1 VARPADPTLAAV
13 VASPVPEDTAGTLAA
28 TRAPAKRNSS
38 ALLNKGCPLNTI
50 TPHLAVATVLAVRH
64 LGYVHPLATPSAAT
78 ANVSGGMA
86 LAAVVLVLALLAA
99 IARAARGL
107 AALAA
112 EFLRVAAEM
121 TSAVLI
127 LLLIGVVAVVLL
139 IHR

>member
-1 VARPADPTLAAV
+1 
-13 VASPVPEDTAGTLAA
+13 
-28 TRAPAKRNSS
+28 
-38 ALLNKGCPLNTI
+38 LNTI

-64 LGYVHPLATPSAAT
+64 LGYLRPLAAQPAAA

-86 LAAVVLVLALLAA
+86 LVAVLLVFALLGA

-121 TSAVLI
+121 TSAFLI
-127 LLLIGVVAVVLL
+127 LLLVVAVAVVLL
-139 IHR
+139 IRH